1 MRNTLNRT
9 HKDKKKTS
17 LVDHR
22 AGEIFIPVY
31 SRMLNWVEIFPYGLD
46 SGNKSVTILICFH
59 LYFQAVVLITDGSS
73 VMYPQGLASISK
85 SLKEAGIKV
94 VVVVVGDA
102 HKGLENVRPLAS
114 ADKFILAVGSP
125 DRLKIKVQEAV
136 DKIMQGDL
144 YNAVTV
150 PANKKKLLRKRA
162 CPECFPVCAHT
173 QHWLRKHFLFPRNKK
188 ILFPRKK

>member
-1 MRNTLNRT
+1 MLNR
-9 HKDKKKTS
+9 
-17 LVDHR
+17 
-22 AGEIFIPVY
+22 
-31 SRMLNWVEIFPYGLD
+31 VEIFSHGLD
-46 SGNKSVTILICFH
+46 SGSESFTILICFH
-59 LYFQAVVLITDGSS
+59 LYFQAVVVITDGSS

-102 HKGLENVRPLAS
+102 DKGLENVRPLAS

-144 YNAVTV
+144 YNAVKV
-150 PANKKKLLRKRA
+150 PANEKRLLRKRA
-162 CPECFPVCAHT
+162 CPECFPICAHT
-173 QHWLRKHFLFPRNKK
+173 QHWVAETFFVSEKQK
-188 ILFPRKK
+188 IFWVSVVLERAVGDSD